1 MTLYILGSIAAIIA
15 ITAGAAWLAMLR
27 WPART
32 QRWQITLAALSF
44 PLLSVLL
51 FALAVIVTLIDAP
64 SVPERGTVGMVIFSL
79 VFFLFYAVVAGLVIG
94 IPTAII
100 AVKALRR

>member
-1 MTLYILGSIAAIIA
+1 LGSIAVIMAV
-15 ITAGAAWLAMLR
+15 TSGTAWLLTSR
-27 WPART
+27 WPGRT
-32 QRWQITLAALSF
+32 QRWQVTLAAFSF
-44 PLLSVLL
+44 PLLSILL

-79 VFFLFYAVVAGLVIG
+79 VFFLFYAVVAGLIVG
-94 IPTAII
+94 IPTAMV